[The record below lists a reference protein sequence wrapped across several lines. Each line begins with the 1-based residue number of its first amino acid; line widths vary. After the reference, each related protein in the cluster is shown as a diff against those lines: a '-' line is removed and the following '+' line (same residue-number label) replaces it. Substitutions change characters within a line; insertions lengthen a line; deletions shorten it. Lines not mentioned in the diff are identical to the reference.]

1 MTNIFGRKIGSAV
14 FTLTIFA
21 AFSFAQSTE
30 VAPRVIVP
38 GKIKNKAKAKIDGK
52 DTFAEKSI
60 EVDAKINISLCV
72 AEGNVKINGWERNE
86 IRAFV
91 GNGSKVDFKIQ
102 QKNRRNEPVWVMV
115 TAFDAANPSAARRE
129 ECLSGEEIE
138 LDVPRGAT
146 VTVKGRTTETNI
158 KAVRK
163 ATIEAI
169 GGDIFLSDIEQ
180 GIHAKTYEGDV
191 MVENSGGA
199 ISLATSNGNI
209 IAFDVAPSEIGDVF
223 QARTVSGAI
232 TLQNIEHRQ
241 TEITSN
247 SGAIKFT
254 GEFQSGGQ
262 YAFNTTNGTI
272 SLFIPEKSSC
282 KVSATYGFGKFSS
295 ELKYNVLSE
304 DNTAKTQRIV
314 VAMGEAEASVNLT
327 TFSGAIRIRK
337 SK

>member
-1 MTNIFGRKIGSAV
+1 MLSV
-14 FTLTIFA
+14 FA
-21 AFSFAQSTE
+21 AFSFAQTDYPPPIA
-30 VAPRVIVP
+30 APRTVTPKVKP
-38 GKIKNKAKAKIDGK
+38 AAKTNPDGK

-60 EVDAKINISLCV
+60 QVDPQINISLCV
-72 AEGNVKINGWERNE
+72 AEGNVKINGWERSE

-91 GNGSKVDFKIQ
+91 GNGSRVNFKIL
-102 QKNRRNEPVWVMV
+102 QKNRRGEPVWVMV
-115 TAFDAANPSAARRE
+115 TAFDSADPTPRRTE

-138 LDVPRGAT
+138 LDVPRGAI
-146 VTVKGRTTETNI
+146 VNIKGRTTATDI

-163 ATIEAI
+163 VSVETI
-169 GGDIFLSDIEQ
+169 GGDIFLGGIEQ
-180 GIHAKTYEGDV
+180 GIAAKTYEGDV

-199 ISLATSNGNI
+199 ITLSTSNGNI
-209 IAFDVAPSEIGDVF
+209 VALDVAPSEIGDIF

-241 TEITSN
+241 TEIKSN

-262 YAFNTTNGTI
+262 YAFGTTNGTI

-282 KVSATYGFGKFSS
+282 KVSATYGYGKFSS
-295 ELKYNVLSE
+295 ELKYDVLSQ

-314 VAMGEAEASVNLT
+314 VAMGEADANVNLT
-327 TFSGAIRIRK
+327 TFSGAIRIKK